1 MRASLGLSLCYHHP
15 MPDQALNDNT
25 KKMGR
30 PATGKGTLIG
40 VRLQPDLL
48 AWVDTERAKIEPE
61 PTRPEFIRGLIE
73 KAKA

>member
-1 MRASLGLSLCYHHP
+1 
-15 MPDQALNDNT
+15 
-25 KKMGR
+25 MGR

-48 AWVDTERAKIEPE
+48 AWVDAERAKIEPE

-73 KAKA
+73 RAKE

>member
-1 MRASLGLSLCYHHP
+1 MAK
-15 MPDQALNDNT
+15 QALNDNT

-48 AWVDTERAKIEPE
+48 AWVDSERAKIEPE
-61 PTRPEFIRGLIE
+61 PTRPEFIRLLLEERRDG
-73 KAKA
+73 